1 MIVECPK
8 CHKKYEIDEMYI
20 PIGGAPIRCPNCKN
34 IFGIYVEPIDIPM
47 TEITE
52 ENISSTTV
60 ETTVEKPKI
69 PSFEESS
76 ITTQF
81 EEKKVEES
89 EIPSFPDMDQFGK
102 FSSEVEGIPFSTKKV
117 DFEPKVE
124 EVKKEE
130 PFVNPFAQ
138 PQPQKPVQQP
148 SFQQPDF
155 GVPPAF
161 TQPKVEEVKKEEP
174 FVNPF
179 AQPQPQKPAQQ
190 PPFQQPDFS
199 VPPAFT
205 QPKVEEVKKEEPFV
219 NPFAQPQPQKPVQQ
233 PPFQQPD
240 FSVPPAFTQ
249 PKVEEVKKEE
259 PFVNPF
265 AQPQPQKPVQQPP
278 FQQPDFSVPPA
289 FTQPKVEE
297 VKKEE
302 PFVNPFAQPQ
312 RPLQQPTQTVQAGKA
327 GSPMF
332 DVLLAGF
339 NLPPDFKSLPENV
352 QKLHKD
358 AIKLARQLAKDILLY
373 HKDEVERGLTSGNIK
388 EILKEEIEKSYK
400 FYSQRIPSE
409 IVNSTNYFNEALNK
423 IICKGQNI
431 F

>member
-20 PIGGAPIRCPNCKN
+20 PIGGAPIKCPNCKN

-47 TEITE
+47 TEVTE
-52 ENISSTTV
+52 ENVSSQTLETSV
-60 ETTVEKPKI
+60 ETSKI
-69 PSFEESS
+69 PSFEENS
-76 ITTQF
+76 ISTKF
-81 EEKKVEES
+81 EEQKVEEN
-89 EIPSFPDMDQFGK
+89 EIPTFPDMDQFGK
-102 FSSEVEGIPFSTKKV
+102 FSSETEEIPFSSKSS
-117 DFEPKVE
+117 FEPKVE

-130 PFVNPFAQ
+130 PFVNPFTQ
-138 PQPQKPVQQP
+138 PQTQKPVQQP
-148 SFQQPDF
+148 PFQQPDF

-161 TQPKVEEVKKEEP
+161 TQPKVEE
-174 FVNPF
+174 
-179 AQPQPQKPAQQ
+179 A
-190 PPFQQPDFS
+190 
-199 VPPAFT
+199 
-205 QPKVEEVKKEEPFV
+205 KKEEPFV

-240 FSVPPAFTQ
+240 FGVPPAFTQ

-259 PFVNPF
+259 P
-265 AQPQPQKPVQQPP
+265 
-278 FQQPDFSVPPA
+278 S
-289 FTQPKVEE
+289 
-297 VKKEE
+297 
-302 PFVNPFAQPQ
+302 VNPFAQPQ

-327 GSPMF
+327 GTPMF

>member
-47 TEITE
+47 TEVAD
-52 ENISSTTV
+52 ENISAPV
-60 ETTVEKPKI
+60 ETKSEEKIEETFEKPR
-69 PSFEESS
+69 FGDTS
-76 ITTQF
+76 ITPEFQET
-81 EEKKVEES
+81 KVEE
-89 EIPSFPDMDQFGK
+89 EMPTFPDMDQFGK
-102 FSSEVEGIPFSTKKV
+102 FSSEVEEIPFAKK
-117 DFEPKVE
+117 ESQPKVE

-138 PQPQKPVQQP
+138 PQQQKPATQP
-148 SFQQPDF
+148 FQTPDF

-179 AQPQPQKPAQQ
+179 AQPQQQKPATQ
-190 PPFQQPDFS
+190 PFQTPDFG
-199 VPPAFT
+199 VPPAFA

-219 NPFAQPQPQKPVQQ
+219 NPFAQPQQQKPAA
-233 PPFQQPD
+233 
-240 FSVPPAFTQ
+240 SV
-249 PKVEEVKKEE
+249 
-259 PFVNPF
+259 
-265 AQPQPQKPVQQPP
+265 
-278 FQQPDFSVPPA
+278 SS
-289 FTQPKVEE
+289 
-297 VKKEE
+297 
-302 PFVNPFAQPQ
+302 
-312 RPLQQPTQTVQAGKA
+312 KA
-327 GSPMF
+327 GSPVF

-352 QKLHKD
+352 QKAHKD

-373 HKDEVERGLTSGNIK
+373 HKDDVERGLAYGNIK
-388 EILKEEIEKSYK
+388 DVLKDEIEKSYK

-409 IVNSTNYFNEALNK
+409 IISSTNYFNEALNK

>member
-47 TEITE
+47 TEVSD
-52 ENISSTTV
+52 ENIPSSTFETPV
-60 ETTVEKPKI
+60 EESKK
-69 PSFEESS
+69 PSFEENS
-76 ITTQF
+76 ISTQF

-89 EIPSFPDMDQFGK
+89 EIPTFPDMDQFGK
-102 FSSEVEGIPFSTKKV
+102 FSSEAEEIPFSSKKTS
-117 DFEPKVE
+117 FE
-124 EVKKEE
+124 
-130 PFVNPFAQ
+130 
-138 PQPQKPVQQP
+138 
-148 SFQQPDF
+148 
-155 GVPPAF
+155 
-161 TQPKVEEVKKEEP
+161 
-174 FVNPF
+174 
-179 AQPQPQKPAQQ
+179 
-190 PPFQQPDFS
+190 
-199 VPPAFT
+199 
-205 QPKVEEVKKEEPFV
+205 PKVEEVKKEEPFV

-240 FSVPPAFTQ
+240 FG
-249 PKVEEVKKEE
+249 
-259 PFVNPF
+259 
-265 AQPQPQKPVQQPP
+265 
-278 FQQPDFSVPPA
+278 VPPA

-388 EILKEEIEKSYK
+388 EVLKEEIEKSYK
-400 FYSQRIPSE
+400 FYSQRIPAE

>member
-1 MIVECPK
+1 
-8 CHKKYEIDEMYI
+8 
-20 PIGGAPIRCPNCKN
+20 
-34 IFGIYVEPIDIPM
+34 
-47 TEITE
+47 
-52 ENISSTTV
+52 
-60 ETTVEKPKI
+60 
-69 PSFEESS
+69 
-76 ITTQF
+76 
-81 EEKKVEES
+81 
-89 EIPSFPDMDQFGK
+89 DQFGK
-102 FSSEVEGIPFSTKKV
+102 FSSETEEIPFSSKSS
-117 DFEPKVE
+117 FEPKVE

-130 PFVNPFAQ
+130 PSVNPFAQ
-138 PQPQKPVQQP
+138 PQTQKPVQQP
-148 SFQQPDF
+148 PFQQPDF

-179 AQPQPQKPAQQ
+179 AQPQTQKPVQQ
-190 PPFQQPDFS
+190 PPFQQPDFG

-205 QPKVEEVKKEEPFV
+205 QPKVEEVKKEEPSV
-219 NPFAQPQPQKPVQQ
+219 NPFV
-233 PPFQQPD
+233 
-240 FSVPPAFTQ
+240 
-249 PKVEEVKKEE
+249 
-259 PFVNPF
+259 
-265 AQPQPQKPVQQPP
+265 
-278 FQQPDFSVPPA
+278 
-289 FTQPKVEE
+289 
-297 VKKEE
+297 
-302 PFVNPFAQPQ
+302 QPQ

-327 GSPMF
+327 GTPMF

>member
-47 TEITE
+47 TEVAD
-52 ENISSTTV
+52 ENISAPV
-60 ETTVEKPKI
+60 ETKSEEKIEETFEKPR
-69 PSFEESS
+69 FGDTS
-76 ITTQF
+76 ITPEFQET
-81 EEKKVEES
+81 KVEE
-89 EIPSFPDMDQFGK
+89 EMPTFPDMDQFGK
-102 FSSEVEGIPFSTKKV
+102 FSSEVEEIPFAKK
-117 DFEPKVE
+117 ESQPKVE

-138 PQPQKPVQQP
+138 PQQQKPATQP
-148 SFQQPDF
+148 FQTPDF

-179 AQPQPQKPAQQ
+179 AQPQQQKPATQ
-190 PPFQQPDFS
+190 PFQTPDFG

-219 NPFAQPQPQKPVQQ
+219 NPFAQPQQQKPATQ
-233 PPFQQPD
+233 PFQTPD
-240 FSVPPAFTQ
+240 FGVPPAFAQ

-265 AQPQPQKPVQQPP
+265 AQPQQQKPAA
-278 FQQPDFSVPPA
+278 SVSS
-289 FTQPKVEE
+289 
-297 VKKEE
+297 
-302 PFVNPFAQPQ
+302 
-312 RPLQQPTQTVQAGKA
+312 KA
-327 GSPMF
+327 GSPVF

-352 QKLHKD
+352 QKAHKD

-373 HKDEVERGLTSGNIK
+373 HKDDVERGLAYGNIK
-388 EILKEEIEKSYK
+388 DVLKDEIEKSYK

-409 IVNSTNYFNEALNK
+409 IISSTNYFNEALNK